1 VEEETIFSQIIDKK
15 KPAEIIFEDEEV
27 IAFKDINPQAPV
39 HVLIVPRKPI
49 PKLTHVLIVPRKP
62 IPKLTDA
69 DESDTAI
76 LGKMVMVARKI
87 AKDFGLDED
96 GFRLLLN
103 EGKNGGQTIYHLHF
117 HLLGGRRLMWPPG

>member
-1 VEEETIFSQIIDKK
+1 MVEETVFSKIIDKK
-15 KPAEIIFEDEEV
+15 IPAEIIYEDEEV
-27 IAFKDINPQAPV
+27 VAFKDINPQAPV

-49 PKLTHVLIVPRKP
+49 PKLT
-62 IPKLTDA
+62 DA
-69 DESDTAI
+69 DDSDTAI
-76 LGKMVMVARKI
+76 LGKMVMIARQI
-87 AKDFGLDED
+87 AKDFKLDQE

>member
-1 VEEETIFSQIIDKK
+1 MEEETVFTQIIEKK
-15 KPAEIIFEDEEV
+15 KPAEIIYEDDEV
-27 IAFKDINPQAPV
+27 VAFKDINPQAPV

-49 PKLTHVLIVPRKP
+49 PKLTA
-62 IPKLTDA
+62 A
-69 DESDTAI
+69 DESDKAI

-96 GFRLLLN
+96 GFRLLMN

>member
-1 VEEETIFSQIIDKK
+1 MEEETIFSQIINKK

-49 PKLTHVLIVPRKP
+49 PKLT
-62 IPKLTDA
+62 DA
-69 DESDTAI
+69 DESDTKI
-76 LGKMVMVARKI
+76 LGKMVMVARQI

>member
-1 VEEETIFSQIIDKK
+1 VEEESVFSQIIEKK
-15 KPAEIIFEDEEV
+15 KPAEIIYEDEEV
-27 IAFKDINPQAPV
+27 VAFKDINPQAPV

-49 PKLTHVLIVPRKP
+49 PKLTAAD
-62 IPKLTDA
+62 DA
-69 DESDTAI
+69 DAAV
-76 LGKMVMVARKI
+76 LGKMVMVARQI

-96 GFRLLLN
+96 GFRLLMN

>member
-1 VEEETIFSQIIDKK
+1 VEEETVFSQIINKK
-15 KPAEIIFEDEEV
+15 KPAEIIYEDEEV
-27 IAFKDINPQAPV
+27 VAFKDINPQAPV

-49 PKLTHVLIVPRKP
+49 PKLTA
-62 IPKLTDA
+62 A

-76 LGKMVMVARKI
+76 LGKMVMIAKRI

>member
-1 VEEETIFSQIIDKK
+1 MEEETIFSQIIEKK
-15 KPAEIIFEDEEV
+15 KPAEIIFEDDEV
-27 IAFKDINPQAPV
+27 VAFKDINPQAPV
-39 HVLIVPRKPI
+39 
-49 PKLTHVLIVPRKP
+49 HVLIVPRKP

-76 LGKMVMVARKI
+76 LGKMVMIARQI
-87 AKDFGLDED
+87 AKDFGLDQD

-117 HLLGGRRLMWPPG
+117 HLIGGRRLMWPPG

>member
-1 VEEETIFSQIIDKK
+1 MEEETIFSQIIEKK
-15 KPAEIIFEDEEV
+15 KPAEIIFEDDEV
-27 IAFKDINPQAPV
+27 VAFKDINPQAPV
-39 HVLIVPRKPI
+39 HVLIG
-49 PKLTHVLIVPRKP
+49 PRKP

-76 LGKMVMVARKI
+76 LGKMVMIARQI
-87 AKDFGLDED
+87 AKDFELDQD

>member
-1 VEEETIFSQIIDKK
+1 MEEETVFSQIIAKK
-15 KPAEIIFEDEEV
+15 KPAEIIYEDDEV
-27 IAFKDINPQAPV
+27 VAFKDINPQAPV

-49 PKLTHVLIVPRKP
+49 PKLT
-62 IPKLTDA
+62 DA
-69 DESDTAI
+69 DETDSAM

-87 AKDFGLDED
+87 AKDFNLDQD

-103 EGKNGGQTIYHLHF
+103 QGKNGGQTIYHLHF

>member
-1 VEEETIFSQIIDKK
+1 MEEETIFSQIIERK
-15 KPAEIIFEDEEV
+15 KPAEIIHEDEFV
-27 IAFKDINPQAPV
+27 VAFKDINPQAPV

-49 PKLTHVLIVPRKP
+49 PKLT
-62 IPKLTDA
+62 A
-69 DESDTAI
+69 AEESDEII

-87 AKDFGLDED
+87 AKDFGLDNG
-96 GFRLLLN
+96 GFRLLMN

>member
-1 VEEETIFSQIIDKK
+1 MEEETIFSQIINRK
-15 KPAEIIFEDEEV
+15 KPAEIIFEDDDV
-27 IAFKDINPQAPV
+27 VAFKDINPQAPV
-39 HVLIVPRKPI
+39 
-49 PKLTHVLIVPRKP
+49 HVLIVPRKP

-76 LGKMVMVARKI
+76 LGKMVMIASQI
-87 AKDFGLDED
+87 AKDNSLDED

-103 EGKNGGQTIYHLHF
+103 QGKNGGQTIYHLHF

>member
-1 VEEETIFSQIIDKK
+1 MEEETIFSQIIDKK

-49 PKLTHVLIVPRKP
+49 PKLT
-62 IPKLTDA
+62 DA

-76 LGKMVMVARKI
+76 LGKMVMIARQI

>member
-1 VEEETIFSQIIDKK
+1 MEEETIFSQIINKK

-49 PKLTHVLIVPRKP
+49 PKLT
-62 IPKLTDA
+62 DA
-69 DESDTAI
+69 EESDTAI
-76 LGKMVMVARKI
+76 LGKMVMVAKQI

>member
-1 VEEETIFSQIIDKK
+1 MEEETVFSQIIEKK
-15 KPAEIIFEDEEV
+15 KPAEIIYEDEEV
-27 IAFKDINPQAPV
+27 VAFKDINPQAPV
-39 HVLIVPRKPI
+39 
-49 PKLTHVLIVPRKP
+49 HVLIVPRKP

-76 LGKMVMVARKI
+76 LGKMVMIARQI
-87 AKDFGLDED
+87 AKDFGLDQD

>member
-1 VEEETIFSQIIDKK
+1 VEETVFSKIIEKK
-15 KPAEIIFEDEEV
+15 VPAEIIYEDEEV
-27 IAFKDINPQAPV
+27 VAFKDINPQAPV
-39 HVLIVPRKPI
+39 
-49 PKLTHVLIVPRKP
+49 HVLIVPRKP

-76 LGKMVMVARKI
+76 LGKIVMIARQI
-87 AKDFGLDED
+87 AKDFNLDQE

>member
-1 VEEETIFSQIIDKK
+1 MEEETIFSQIIDKK

-49 PKLTHVLIVPRKP
+49 PKLT
-62 IPKLTDA
+62 DA

-76 LGKMVMVARKI
+76 LGKMVMVARQI

>member
-1 VEEETIFSQIIDKK
+1 MEEETIFSQIIDKK

-49 PKLTHVLIVPRKP
+49 PKLT
-62 IPKLTDA
+62 DA
-69 DESDTAI
+69 EESDTAI
-76 LGKMVMVARKI
+76 LGKMVMVAKQI

>member
-1 VEEETIFSQIIDKK
+1 VAEETIFSEIIAKK
-15 KPAEIIFEDEEV
+15 KPAEIIYEDDEV
-27 IAFKDINPQAPV
+27 VAFKDINPQAPV

-49 PKLTHVLIVPRKP
+49 PKLT
-62 IPKLTDA
+62 A
-69 DESDTAI
+69 ASEEDEKV

-87 AKDFGLDED
+87 ATDFGLDMD

>member
-1 VEEETIFSQIIDKK
+1 MEEETIFSQIIDKK

-27 IAFKDINPQAPV
+27 VAFKDINPQAPV

-49 PKLTHVLIVPRKP
+49 PKLT
-62 IPKLTDA
+62 DA
-69 DESDTAI
+69 DESDTAV
-76 LGKMVMVARKI
+76 LGKMVMVARQI
-87 AKDFGLDED
+87 AKDFGLDID

>member
-1 VEEETIFSQIIDKK
+1 MEEETIFSQIINKK

-49 PKLTHVLIVPRKP
+49 PKLT
-62 IPKLTDA
+62 DA

-76 LGKMVMVARKI
+76 LGKMVMVARQI